1 MYYLRL
7 LDKHKAMKNLLV
19 AITVLLVMVIGC
31 NTTNEEVIA
40 DTETAYFRDY
50 RGLDG
55 CIWVIELTDGTR
67 LEPINLGDF
76 DIVPA
81 DGKKI
86 DIAYTPVSYASICM
100 VGEIV
105 EITAI
110 VER

>member
-1 MYYLRL
+1 
-7 LDKHKAMKNLLV
+7 MKNLLV
-19 AITVLLVMVIGC
+19 AIIVILVMVIGC
-31 NTTNEEVIA
+31 NTTNEAVIA
-40 DTETAYFRDY
+40 ETQTAYFRDY

-55 CIWVIELTDGTR
+55 CIWVIELSDGTR

-76 DIVPA
+76 DIVPT

-86 DIAYTPVSYASICM
+86 EVAYTTAPYLSICM
-100 VGEIV
+100 VGEMV

>member
-1 MYYLRL
+1 
-7 LDKHKAMKNLLV
+7 MKNLLV

-55 CIWVIELTDGTR
+55 
-67 LEPINLGDF
+67 
-76 DIVPA
+76 
-81 DGKKI
+81 KKI

>member
-1 MYYLRL
+1 
-7 LDKHKAMKNLLV
+7 MKNLLV

-86 DIAYTPVSYASICM
+86 DIAYTTAPSYLSICM
-100 VGEIV
+100 AGEIV